1 MISNKISYVFGL
13 IEIFLFGGAVY
24 GWSFLQYIFEAEN
37 VFWDQLC
44 QNRTN
49 CSDVLNCEKDRLLK
63 TDKKPIKL
71 ASLILLGARKCVLEL
86 FFPL

>member
-1 MISNKISYVFGL
+1 MISNKISYIFGL

-37 VFWDQLC
+37 VFWEQLC

-49 CSDVLNCEKDRLLK
+49 CSDVLNFVKERLLK
-63 TDKKPIKL
+63 TDSKTVKL
-71 ASLILLGARKCVLEL
+71 ASLINLGTCRYALGC
-86 FFPL
+86 FSF